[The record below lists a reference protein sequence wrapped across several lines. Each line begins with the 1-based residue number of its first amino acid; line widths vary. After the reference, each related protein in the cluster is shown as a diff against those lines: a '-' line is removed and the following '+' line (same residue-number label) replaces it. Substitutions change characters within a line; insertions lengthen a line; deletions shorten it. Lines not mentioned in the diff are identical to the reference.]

1 MIKRVRVRIHTR
13 KRQNIFFVA
22 HRQNNITQ
30 NPISMLAA
38 LPPRYGACSTKE
50 QGPLYHSGREGL
62 AAVAGKP
69 GTHLFLSKNA
79 ALGRLI
85 YFLPPRG

>member
-1 MIKRVRVRIHTR
+1 MRVQIRTKNPQIIYFIVLP
-13 KRQNIFFVA
+13 
-22 HRQNNITQ
+22 QNNITQ

-85 YFLPPRG
+85 SFLPPRG